1 MEPPTTSQTPSR
13 PQVDADGRRHRVQF
27 HKARTVEFS
36 DNDYATLKEIL
47 GKEPMRFPGP
57 HRLSPRITV
66 DGRIHH
72 LATLYLEHIAAPGNE
87 KTVEKAGSAL
97 RTAIDYLVNEAELWD
112 RDEFQSD
119 VWAARNDGVTTTG
132 HVDHHLRGLRKFL
145 MEERPDEL
153 GGRVTAGR
161 WNSVNSTIKRFFEWS
176 HTAYSIPLP
185 FDLTEMW
192 FDGRRET
199 SNGLAIPVSDGT
211 TGLPIHPD
219 RAEQLLQG
227 ALRIRDDGTQDEFAP
242 AARDHAFLSLA
253 FATGMRLNNLR
264 WITHYELPWRED
276 AAAGLVP
283 MRVANAITKGRK
295 GGSTHAFERW
305 MKNVWAFKEGG
316 RQRHIEALRKSGYRY
331 LPADAIFL
339 DDTQTDDVKWVGQIN
354 GKTITGKWNDT
365 VAETRRRMVDPDPDG
380 HGKGVSP
387 LLFIGPQ
394 GGPLSAWTC
403 GSITTQ
409 ARDWVRTNLDDTF
422 PDDFTT
428 HDCRHSFAVY
438 YALVTFSNVLKG
450 AVREAVEE
458 HFVHDQRMEQAVI
471 AVQAKLGH
479 TSKTTTTQ
487 VYLNMLTEFIN
498 TGLTG
503 ADVLRGS

>member
-1 MEPPTTSQTPSR
+1 MSQHPWPHFTEVHDPGTFVFTEDDFRALEEVIGERPIEFKEPLTFTPWI
-13 PQVDADGRRHRVQF
+13 
-27 HKARTVEFS
+27 TVNKVPHF
-36 DNDYATLKEIL
+36 YATWW
-47 GKEPMRFPGP
+47 
-57 HRLSPRITV
+57 
-66 DGRIHH
+66 
-72 LATLYLEHIAAPGNE
+72 LEHIARPGNE
-87 KTVEKAGSAL
+87 QTVKKRASELAMWIEFLASPRGTGSGWRNLYGESGSGDVLCA
-97 RTAIDYLVNEAELWD
+97 RGKVHADEFVTKFRDYLLD
-112 RDEFQSD
+112 
-119 VWAARNDGVTTTG
+119 
-132 HVDHHLRGLRKFL
+132 
-145 MEERPDEL
+145 ERPDHE
-153 GGRVTAGR
+153 GGTISAGR
-161 WNSVNSTIKRFFEWS
+161 WNQINSTIKQFHEAIHDEWFV
-176 HTAYSIPLP
+176 PLP
-185 FDLTEMW
+185 FYVEEIW
-192 FDGRRET
+192 IDGRRVT
-199 SNGLAIPVSDGT
+199 TNGLAIPASDGT
-211 TGLPIHPD
+211 TGQPIHPD

-227 ALRIRDDGTQDEFAP
+227 ALRIRDDGTQKEFAP

-316 RQRHIEALRKSGYRY
+316 RQRHIEALRKRGYRY

-409 ARDWVRTNLDDTF
+409 ARDWVRTNRDDTF

-438 YALVTFSNVLKG
+438 YALVTFSNILKD
-450 AVREAVEE
+450 AVPEAVEE

-471 AVQAKLGH
+471 SVQAKLGH
-479 TSKTTTTQ
+479 TSATTTTQ
-487 VYLNMLTEFIN
+487 VYLNMLATFIN